1 MFVMPT
7 FTERLNEAFEESGLD
22 KTDLWRACGV
32 SSGAVTHWLNG
43 QTKKLTG
50 DNLLKAARAL
60 KVNPEW
66 LATGLGKKKNTNA
79 ITTAE
84 PTNVKNVKAILN
96 AVPKISWVQAGDL
109 CDAEDHYEPG
119 AADEW
124 LICPVKHGK
133 RTYVLEVVG
142 DSMNSGD
149 LDGYLEGFDIFVDPD
164 IEPKHGDDVIVRTPD
179 SKATFKRLQITED
192 GKYLL
197 ALNKTWPNR
206 IIKVPED
213 TVICGVVIYSGKS
226 RKK

>member
-1 MFVMPT
+1 MIFG
-7 FTERLNEAFEESGLD
+7 ERLKEARLDAGLSQGELA
-22 KTDLWRACGV
+22 KLAGV
-32 SSGAVTHWLNG
+32 KQGTVAEAEAIGKSS
-43 QTKKLTG
+43 TKVLEYA
-50 DNLLKAARAL
+50 KAT

-66 LATGLGKKKNTNA
+66 LATGKGKKHTPSSIREKSDTS
-79 ITTAE
+79 
-84 PTNVKNVKAILN
+84 NVKTINNVLN
-96 AVPKISWVQAGDL
+96 VVPKISWVQAGGL

-119 AADEW
+119 IADEW

-164 IEPKHGDDVIVRTPD
+164 VNAKHGDDVIVRTPEN
-179 SKATFKRLQITED
+179 KATFKRLQVTDE
-192 GKYLL
+192 GKFLL

-206 IIKVPED
+206 IISVPEN
-213 TVICGVVIYSGKS
+213 TTICGVVIYSGKS